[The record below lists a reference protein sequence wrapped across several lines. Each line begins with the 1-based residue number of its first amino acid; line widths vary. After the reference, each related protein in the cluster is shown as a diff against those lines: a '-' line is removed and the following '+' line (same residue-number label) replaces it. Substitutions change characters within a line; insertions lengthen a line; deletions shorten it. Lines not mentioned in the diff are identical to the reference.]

1 MTKRNL
7 KKLLALGMAAMM
19 TVSTGVTT
27 FAANTDD
34 NLVVTGDT
42 LYSTQIQSG
51 KKVTLGLLPANSS
64 YSRTGFDS
72 LADAEKGLKVTKI
85 NAGADKISNSF
96 TYGSKTSD
104 GLYAGTVEVTGSSDV
119 YGSASIHVANAYNE
133 TAGIDMTVYVEAKE
147 TRPDVTVASVEAV
160 DLTEYG
166 TTYEWGEDL
175 TVQAATKTAD
185 NPFKDSD
192 GAAQSYPTVGDALYS
207 LAATNGCSFI
217 QYEGY
222 VNSVTD
228 STGKNLKV
236 EYLPET
242 KEYYGWEYCVV
253 RDGKVMSDRDIL
265 SASVLEVKDGD
276 KVYWAYG
283 TKDQIADY
291 FGML

>member
-119 YGSASIHVANAYNE
+119 YGPASIHVANAYNE
-133 TAGIDMTVYVEAKE
+133 TGSK
-147 TRPDVTVASVEAV
+147 RR
-160 DLTEYG
+160 
-166 TTYEWGEDL
+166 
-175 TVQAATKTAD
+175 
-185 NPFKDSD
+185 
-192 GAAQSYPTVGDALYS
+192 
-207 LAATNGCSFI
+207 GCGF
-217 QYEGY
+217 
-222 VNSVTD
+222 N
-228 STGKNLKV
+228 
-236 EYLPET
+236 
-242 KEYYGWEYCVV
+242 
-253 RDGKVMSDRDIL
+253 
-265 SASVLEVKDGD
+265 
-276 KVYWAYG
+276 
-283 TKDQIADY
+283 
-291 FGML
+291 

>member
-1 MTKRNL
+1 M
-7 KKLLALGMAAMM
+7 
-19 TVSTGVTT
+19 
-27 FAANTDD
+27 
-34 NLVVTGDT
+34 
-42 LYSTQIQSG
+42 
-51 KKVTLGLLPANSS
+51 
-64 YSRTGFDS
+64 
-72 LADAEKGLKVTKI
+72 
-85 NAGADKISNSF
+85 
-96 TYGSKTSD
+96 
-104 GLYAGTVEVTGSSDV
+104 
-119 YGSASIHVANAYNE
+119 
-133 TAGIDMTVYVEAKE
+133 
-147 TRPDVTVASVEAV
+147 
-160 DLTEYG
+160 
-166 TTYEWGEDL
+166 
-175 TVQAATKTAD
+175 
-185 NPFKDSD
+185 
-192 GAAQSYPTVGDALYS
+192 GDALYS

-283 TKDQIADY
+283 TEDQIADY

>member
-1 MTKRNL
+1 MR
-7 KKLLALGMAAMM
+7 
-19 TVSTGVTT
+19 
-27 FAANTDD
+27 
-34 NLVVTGDT
+34 
-42 LYSTQIQSG
+42 Q
-51 KKVTLGLLPANSS
+51 
-64 YSRTGFDS
+64 
-72 LADAEKGLKVTKI
+72 
-85 NAGADKISNSF
+85 
-96 TYGSKTSD
+96 
-104 GLYAGTVEVTGSSDV
+104 
-119 YGSASIHVANAYNE
+119 
-133 TAGIDMTVYVEAKE
+133 
-147 TRPDVTVASVEAV
+147 VASVEAV